1 MLIGITGQKFA
12 GKSTVANM
20 LSEILG
26 YKTCSFADKLKDVT
40 CILSGCTREQL
51 EDYDFKE
58 NELVPDYLQP
68 YCLNAEKPTYR
79 AFLQHFGSE
88 VMRGVND
95 NIWIDCTLS
104 KCGENAIIS
113 DVRFPNEAKAIRD
126 RGGIIVKVVRDGVVS
141 KDTHSSEKNVENIAG
156 NIIVFNDGSLEHLK
170 AMVEELANIINAND
184 ISPYMIKEIHIEY
197 IE

>member
-1 MLIGITGQKFA
+1 MLIGITGQKFS

-58 NELVPDYLQP
+58 NELVPDYLRP

-88 VMRGVND
+88 VMRGVNGS
-95 NIWIDCTLS
+95 IWIDCTLS

-126 RGGIIVKVVRDGVVS
+126 RGGLIVKVVRDGVVS

-170 AMVEELANIINAND
+170 AMVDMLAKLIITND
-184 ISPYMIKEIHIEY
+184 INPYIIKEIHIEY
-197 IE
+197 TE

>member
-1 MLIGITGQKFA
+1 MLIGITGHKFA

-26 YKTCSFADKLKDVT
+26 YETYSFADKLKDVT

-58 NELVPDYLQP
+58 NELVPDYLRP

-88 VMRGVND
+88 VMRGIND

-104 KCGENAIIS
+104 KCGESAIIS

-170 AMVEELANIINAND
+170 AMVTEVANIIKND
-184 ISPYMIKEIHIEY
+184 RVNKLTITEIHIEY

>member
-58 NELVPDYLQP
+58 NEVVPDYLQP

-79 AFLQHFGSE
+79 AFLQRFGSE

-104 KCGENAIIS
+104 NCGEDCIVS
-113 DVRFPNEAKAIRD
+113 DCRFPNEAKAVKA
-126 RGGIIVKVVRDGVVS
+126 RGGIVIKVVRPDVKA
-141 KDTHSSEKNVENIAG
+141 KDSHQSETKIDEIEPDYTIWNDTTLENLLLNV
-156 NIIVFNDGSLEHLK
+156 DSLVRL
-170 AMVEELANIINAND
+170 LRANG
-184 ISPYMIKEIHIEY
+184 KL
-197 IE
+197 

>member
-1 MLIGITGQKFA
+1 MLIGITGHKFA

-20 LSEILG
+20 LSQILG
-26 YKTCSFADKLKDVT
+26 YETCSFADKLKDVT

-58 NELVPDYLQP
+58 NELVPDYLRP

-88 VMRGVND
+88 VMRGAND

-113 DVRFPNEAKAIRD
+113 DVRFPNEAKAIRE
-126 RGGIIVKVVRDGVVS
+126 RGGLIVKVVRDGVAS

-170 AMVEELANIINAND
+170 AMVDMLAKLIITND
-184 ISPYMIKEIHIEY
+184 INPYTIKEIHIEY